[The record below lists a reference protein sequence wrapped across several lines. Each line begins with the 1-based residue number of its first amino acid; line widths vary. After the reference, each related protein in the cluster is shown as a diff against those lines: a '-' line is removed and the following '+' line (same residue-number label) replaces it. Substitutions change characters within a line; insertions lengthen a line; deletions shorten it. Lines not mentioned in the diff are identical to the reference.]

1 MKVNPPLGSPRQV
14 RYSQHETWRGY
25 EGTRFVHDFG
35 RDQVAADL
43 WCHDP
48 DAFEQRVAQESAFA
62 IHRRAVRSI

>member
-1 MKVNPPLGSPRQV
+1 MKVNPPLGYPREIK
-14 RYSQHETWRGY
+14 YSQQETWRGY
-25 EGTRFVHDFG
+25 ALGRFVHDFG

-43 WCHDP
+43 WRDNP